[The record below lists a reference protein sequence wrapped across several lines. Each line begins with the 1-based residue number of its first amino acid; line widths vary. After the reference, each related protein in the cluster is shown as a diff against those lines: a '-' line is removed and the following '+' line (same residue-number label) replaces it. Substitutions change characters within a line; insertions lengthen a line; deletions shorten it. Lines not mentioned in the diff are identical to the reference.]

1 MKTVEIW
8 RRRGQSWELATKVGT
23 AELGERYIEQACE
36 GHLPQ
41 EIGVASWDDP
51 GRAPHNDPRDVVI
64 RDYAHG
70 EVRYRMIVPGVQ

>member
-8 RRRGQSWELATKVGT
+8 TARQSESWELATKVGT

-51 GRAPHNDPRDVVI
+51 RPSTP
-64 RDYAHG
+64 
-70 EVRYRMIVPGVQ
+70 